1 MWPCTSRSPLGH
13 GCKDCEIVVIP
24 CRRSDGPNP
33 PHWPQEF
40 HHKNDALNVDDTNM
54 LQKCFTIFWLPV
66 SIQSRYAFHG
76 TQICVCV
83 CTYIYIRMY
92 ISKCIVRHM
101 KSNIWYK
108 LQLVKSINLMFP
120 ICINFGFHLV
130 WHPEG
135 ELPCVVQPLRMDPG
149 SISNVGNLRF
159 VWRGHFSS
167 HS

>member
-40 HHKNDALNVDDTNM
+40 HHKNDALNVDDTKM

-83 CTYIYIRMY
+83 HIYIYTYVHKQMHSTTYEIKYLIQITTRE
-92 ISKCIVRHM
+92 V
-101 KSNIWYK
+101 YK
-108 LQLVKSINLMFP
+108 LDVPHLYQFWVPSCVTSRGWTALCCAAVKN
-120 ICINFGFHLV
+120 
-130 WHPEG
+130 
-135 ELPCVVQPLRMDPG
+135 G
-149 SISNVGNLRF
+149 S
-159 VWRGHFSS
+159 W
-167 HS
+167 